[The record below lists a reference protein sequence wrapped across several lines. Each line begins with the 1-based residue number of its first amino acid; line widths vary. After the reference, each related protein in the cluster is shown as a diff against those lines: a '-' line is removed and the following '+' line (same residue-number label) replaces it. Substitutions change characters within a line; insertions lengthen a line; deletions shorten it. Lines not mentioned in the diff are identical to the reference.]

1 MPVCGT
7 LGDNTV
13 EETKC
18 SSARS
23 SPRPFAFLAILAGV
37 FASAAQ
43 AQDKL
48 KVAIS
53 QRGFWDSSFLE
64 SAQKEG
70 MLKKAGLD
78 VEFFFT
84 EGGGQTLQVITSGSV
99 DVAMSNGLLG
109 TIGAYSK
116 KAPIRVISAQMTGR
130 NELYWYVRAESKI
143 RSLKDATEKN
153 TIAFSS
159 PGSSSNLILL
169 ALLQQA
175 GSKARPTAT
184 GGLPGTLTSAMTGQI
199 DIGWATPP
207 FALREMQEK
216 KIIIIA
222 RAREATELRN
232 QTIRVN
238 IANVNSLKTKR
249 DAITRLMQVYHE
261 AIEWSYQQPA
271 GDRLFRRIRQG
282 AARHR
287 RRGGEGVLPEGGA
300 ADRRDPRSRTHAA
313 RRRAVQVHRCAA
325 DAAGRRG
332 AVRHPAQAAGEVAY
346 RAVCVRSSPRRRGP
360 SLKTIPRFPL
370 ARERAEAC
378 AKPGANDCR

>member
-1 MPVCGT
+1 MLKRVFVA
-7 LGDNTV
+7 TV
-13 EETKC
+13 
-18 SSARS
+18 A
-23 SPRPFAFLAILAGV
+23 LAALLAGNFV
-37 FASAAQ
+37 SVAE

-64 SAQKEG
+64 FAQKEG

-109 TIGAYSK
+109 SIGAYSK
-116 KAPIRVISAQMTGR
+116 KAPIRVISAQMTGAH
-130 NELYWYVRAESKI
+130 ELFWYVRAESKI

-169 ALLQQA
+169 ALLNQA
-175 GSKARPTAT
+175 GSKAKPTAT
-184 GGLPGTLTSAMTGQI
+184 GGLPGTLTSVMTGQI

-207 FALREMQEK
+207 FALREIQEK
-216 KIIIIA
+216 KINIIA

-261 AIEWSYQQPA
+261 AIQWSYSNPRAIEYFAEFAKAPPDVA
-271 GDRLFRRIRQG
+271 GQAVKEFFPIEALQIGEIRDL
-282 AARHR
+282 
-287 RRGGEGVLPEGGA
+287 E
-300 ADRRDPRSRTHAA
+300 RTL
-313 RRRAVQVHRCAA
+313 R
-325 DAAGRRG
+325 DAAQYKFTASQLTAQDVAGLFDIVYRP
-332 AVRHPAQAAGEVAY
+332 PA
-346 RAVCVRSSPRRRGP
+346 
-360 SLKTIPRFPL
+360 K
-370 ARERAEAC
+370 
-378 AKPGANDCR
+378 